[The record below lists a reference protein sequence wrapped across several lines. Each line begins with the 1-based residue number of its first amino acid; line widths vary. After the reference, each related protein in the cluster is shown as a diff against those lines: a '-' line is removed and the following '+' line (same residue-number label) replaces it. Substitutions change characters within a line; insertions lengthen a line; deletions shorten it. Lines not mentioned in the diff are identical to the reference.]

1 VKFDVIDPPSTPRA
15 PTAPDRPLLLM
26 LVLIVGLG
34 AGCGAAFAVAQL
46 RSTYTTTGQ
55 LERASGMPV
64 LGSVSLTLTRQARA
78 LRNRHLKWF
87 AGERGPCGRAGAAAG
102 GRVHE
107 ARHGGVRKRG

>member
-1 VKFDVIDPPSTPRA
+1 MKFDVIDPPSTPRA

-87 AGERGPCGRAGAAAG
+87 AGASAGLVAVLVLLLA
-102 GRVHE
+102 VE
-107 ARHGGVRKRG
+107 FMKRGMVA